1 VAPSGLSAKTG
12 NDSMDRCAVLAEVG
26 YFRSEGNKAET
37 EARTEEL
44 QEHNS

>member
-1 VAPSGLSAKTG
+1 
-12 NDSMDRCAVLAEVG
+12 MDRCAALAEVG
-26 YFRSEGNKAET
+26 YFRTEGNKAEAEA